1 MTRTET
7 LARLLER
14 TEHLSNEQLDALLDL
29 TAALARPSV
38 YASLPAPE
46 RASIEQ
52 GLADLDAGRV
62 VDADEVFTAI
72 DRRIERAVGR

>member
-14 TEHLSNEQLDALLDL
+14 TEHLSDEQLNALLDL
-29 TAALARPSV
+29 TAALARPCV
-38 YASLPAPE
+38 YASLPSSE

-52 GLADLDAGRV
+52 GLADLDAGRI

-72 DRRIERAVGR
+72 DSRVERALGR